1 MNISRDVIDTVFDF
15 SKRELRTQDRYLY
28 QNPSKNQIYFIQVI
42 CPGCRFLRIS
52 LVVQHI
58 IELEHDSGYS
68 LFLKMLLNDGVQ
80 N

>member
-1 MNISRDVIDTVFDF
+1 MNISRDFIDTLFDF
-15 SKRELRTQDRYLY
+15 SKRELRTQYHYLY
-28 QNPSKNQIYFIQVI
+28 HNPSKNQIYFSQVN

-52 LVVQHI
+52 LNVQHVI
-58 IELEHDSGYS
+58 ALEHESGYS